1 MGASTFKI
9 ALRYACVAALLTGGG
24 SASAQITAKL
34 GHSYPAEH
42 PQGVAMQKFA
52 ELIDTYTNKR
62 VKVTVHH
69 SAALGG
75 DDKMVTAVQAGTQ
88 ELYIGGISVMAGR
101 VKEVQVFDLPFLF
114 QNKKEVD
121 FVLNGPVGNKLLGM
135 ISATGVEAMAW
146 SETGFRHLTNSK
158 RAVRKAEDIKGLKI
172 RVLQNPV
179 ALETWKVLGASPT
192 PMSFSELFS
201 AMEIKAIDGQ
211 ENPLQTIATNKF
223 YEVQKYATLTG
234 HVYSP
239 VTILASRK
247 FMGGLTPDDQKAVRR
262 AAVEAAKYQR
272 DLMDEADLQVEAKLK
287 EQGMVIDRMPAE
299 ELAKLQQMVRPV
311 TEKFTAVI
319 GADFV
324 REFQAE
330 IEKARNGK

>member
-1 MGASTFKI
+1 MNFIPTKTTLRSAFVI
-9 ALRYACVAALLTGGG
+9 AAFLAG
-24 SASAQITAKL
+24 SSAYGQTSAKL

-42 PQGVAMQKFA
+42 PQGVAMLKFA
-52 ELIDTYTNKR
+52 DLVDAYTNKR
-62 VKVTVHH
+62 VNVKVHH
-69 SAALGG
+69 TASLGG
-75 DDKMVTAVQAGTQ
+75 DDKMVQGVQAGTQ

-101 VKEVQVFDLPFLF
+101 IKEVQVFDLPFLF

-121 FVLNGPVGNKLLGM
+121 FVLNGPVGTKLLDL
-135 ISATGVEAMAW
+135 ISATGVEALAW

-158 RAVRKAEDIKGLKI
+158 KAVKKADDIKGLKI

-179 ALETWKVLGASPT
+179 ALDTWKALGASPT
-192 PMSFSELFS
+192 PMSFSELFT

-247 FMGGLTPDDQKAVRR
+247 FMSSLSPEDQKAVRR

-272 DLMDEADLQVEAKLK
+272 DLMDQADMQVEAKLK
-287 EQGMVIDRMPAE
+287 EQGMLIDRLPAE
-299 ELAKLQQMVRPV
+299 ELEKLQQLARPV
-311 TEKFTAVI
+311 KEKFTSVI
-319 GADFV
+319 GTEFV
-324 REFQAE
+324 KEFVAE
-330 IEKARNGK
+330 IDKARAAK

>member
-1 MGASTFKI
+1 MGASMLKAT
-9 ALRYACVAALLTGGG
+9 LRCVCVLAALMGGN
-24 SASAQITAKL
+24 SAYSQITARL

-42 PQGVAMQKFA
+42 PQGVAMMKFA
-52 ELIDTYTNKR
+52 ELIDAYTNKR

-69 SAALGG
+69 TASLGG

-101 VKEVQVFDLPFLF
+101 IKEVQVFDLPFLF

-121 FVLNGPVGNKLLGM
+121 YVLNGPVGNKLLGI
-135 ISATGVEAMAW
+135 ISSTGVEAMAW
-146 SETGFRHLTNSK
+146 SETGFRHLTNSRRPVK
-158 RAVRKAEDIKGLKI
+158 KADDIKGLKI

-179 ALETWKVLGASPT
+179 ALDTWKALGASPT
-192 PMSFSELFS
+192 PMSFSELFT

-211 ENPLQTIATNKF
+211 ENPLQTIDTNKF

-239 VTILASRK
+239 VTILASKK
-247 FMGGLTPDDQKAVRR
+247 FMSSLTPDDQKAVKR

-272 DLMDEADLQVEAKLK
+272 DLMDQADLQVEARLK

-299 ELAKLQQMVRPV
+299 ELAKLQQLVKPV
-311 TEKFTAVI
+311 SEKFTPVI
-319 GADFV
+319 GTEFV
-324 REFQAE
+324 REFVAE
-330 IEKARNGK
+330 IDKFRKQK